1 MPAIMLT
8 LDLMFLSPPWTVKGY
23 GAMTIS
29 MTIAFLYW
37 GWVEL
42 CFSKNG
48 W

>member
-8 LDLMFLSPPWTVKGY
+8 LDLMFLSPPWTVQGY